1 MKFGIAILLVIGL
14 VCGLYSS
21 GQITIDRIDQMPA
34 LPHPYEM
41 RNWEQ
46 VTAGYDSLVFDL
58 DATGEYLPLI
68 WMDNN
73 TVNYPQHGRF
83 GLQTVVGQDDMKIA
97 EAINVIPAVISASLI
112 GIDKSSQNGHNWVLK
127 CEEFFNRREEEN
139 VYLNNFVGNSG
150 SDWWYDTMPNIFFY
164 QLKYFYPNQG
174 DFEYQF
180 TKVADRWSAAVDSM
194 GGDVTPWQVPDM
206 NYRGWYL
213 ASMSPNAS
221 GVRQPEAAG
230 AIAWILYNA
239 YKKTGQ
245 EKYRIR
251 AEWCLEYLNGLN
263 ENPSYELQLPY
274 GAYTAARMNAE
285 VNTNYNVE
293 KLLNWCFTPE
303 GNRRNWGATIGKW
316 GDYDCYGLIGEAKPN
331 VSEGYAFYMNGV
343 EQFGAL
349 IPLLRYDDRFA
360 RTLGKW
366 ALNIANASRL
376 FYPNYL
382 PDSLQDCEA
391 WSHQYDPNSYIAHEA
406 MREKAL
412 NEEKRPFATGDFLRN
427 DWGPTNLSL
436 YSSSHVGIFG
446 SIIDTTDVEAILQ
459 LDLLKTDYY
468 HDQAYPTYLYYNPYD
483 QEKTVQINTET
494 SRDIYDAVNNDIIKT
509 SVNGQESIGIPSG
522 SSRILVFIPAGAE
535 LQYNLNTTFA
545 DGVPI
550 DFYSGKTVDN
560 YPLRIKS
567 LQAEEDT
574 IAYNDQTNIYCTAED
589 PGDNLSYAW
598 FESGENI
605 GAGPMISW
613 QAPPETGTN
622 SIVCRVTDS
631 NGLQVSDTVRIR
643 VLEEINYD
651 PEITDL
657 SVNPR
662 KVEPGSEIRCFC
674 LATDPNQDSINYN
687 WSSTKGEFTS
697 QDSATYWHAPLVEGL
712 YYLVCQALDGKG
724 GGDRDSI
731 QVAVKT
737 YTEIEDAKLLAY
749 YSFNGNA
756 ADSSGFQNPS
766 HIYGAELTAD
776 KIGQSEKAYYFDG
789 QDDYISVENN
799 TLLNFQDSITVSL
812 WCQPNSLYTD
822 RESYMISHGNWQNR
836 WKISILPE
844 KKLRWTVN
852 TSSGIKDLDS
862 ESSLQ
867 KDSWYHVVG
876 VFDGSQIELYVNG
889 NLDAQADYSG
899 KLNTTQI
906 NLTIGQALPSEDN
919 YNFNGVIDEVR
930 IYNKAL
936 DLETI
941 KDIYANE
948 SPVDRSAQKPQKFA
962 LSQNYPN
969 PFNPETSFSYA
980 IPKTCNIN
988 ITIYNIIGERVA
1000 HLVNTRKKPGNY
1012 TVNWR
1017 ADDISSGV
1025 YIYHIKAGEY
1035 ENSKKCLLIK

>member
-1 MKFGIAILLVIGL
+1 M
-14 VCGLYSS
+14 
-21 GQITIDRIDQMPA
+21 
-34 LPHPYEM
+34 
-41 RNWEQ
+41 
-46 VTAGYDSLVFDL
+46 
-58 DATGEYLPLI
+58 
-68 WMDNN
+68 
-73 TVNYPQHGRF
+73 
-83 GLQTVVGQDDMKIA
+83 
-97 EAINVIPAVISASLI
+97 
-112 GIDKSSQNGHNWVLK
+112 
-127 CEEFFNRREEEN
+127 
-139 VYLNNFVGNSG
+139 
-150 SDWWYDTMPNIFFY
+150 
-164 QLKYFYPNQG
+164 
-174 DFEYQF
+174 
-180 TKVADRWSAAVDSM
+180 
-194 GGDVTPWQVPDM
+194 
-206 NYRGWYL
+206 
-213 ASMSPNAS
+213 
-221 GVRQPEAAG
+221 
-230 AIAWILYNA
+230 
-239 YKKTGQ
+239 
-245 EKYRIR
+245 
-251 AEWCLEYLNGLN
+251 
-263 ENPSYELQLPY
+263 
-274 GAYTAARMNAE
+274 
-285 VNTNYNVE
+285 
-293 KLLNWCFTPE
+293 
-303 GNRRNWGATIGKW
+303 
-316 GDYDCYGLIGEAKPN
+316 
-331 VSEGYAFYMNGV
+331 
-343 EQFGAL
+343 
-349 IPLLRYDDRFA
+349 
-360 RTLGKW
+360 
-366 ALNIANASRL
+366 
-376 FYPNYL
+376 
-382 PDSLQDCEA
+382 
-391 WSHQYDPNSYIAHEA
+391 
-406 MREKAL
+406 
-412 NEEKRPFATGDFLRN
+412 
-427 DWGPTNLSL
+427 
-436 YSSSHVGIFG
+436 
-446 SIIDTTDVEAILQ
+446 
-459 LDLLKTDYY
+459 KTDYY

-483 QEKTVQINTET
+483 QEKTVQINTEA
-494 SRDIYDAVNNDIIKT
+494 SRDIYDAVNNEMIKT
-509 SVNGQESIGIPSG
+509 SVNGQESISIPSG
-522 SSRILVFIPAGAE
+522 SARILVFIPADTE
-535 LQYNLNTTFA
+535 LQYYLNTTLA

-560 YPLRIKS
+560 YPPRIKS

-613 QAPPETGTN
+613 QAPAETGTS

-631 NGLQVSDTVRIR
+631 NGSQVSDTVRIT
-643 VLEEINYD
+643 VQEEINYD

-662 KVEPGSEIRCFC
+662 KVEPGNDIRCVC

-687 WSSTKGEFTS
+687 WSSTKGEFNS
-697 QDSATYWHAPLVEGL
+697 QDSVTYWQAPLVEGL

-724 GGDRDSI
+724 GSDRDSI

-799 TLLNFQDSITVSL
+799 TLLNFQDPITVSL

-822 RESYMISHGNWQNR
+822 RESYIISHGNWQNR

-844 KKLRWTVN
+844 KKLRWTIN

-862 ESSLQ
+862 ELSLQ
-867 KDSWYHVVG
+867 KDSWYHFVG

-941 KDIYANE
+941 KEIYANE
-948 SPVDRSAQKPQKFA
+948 SPVDRSAQNPQKFA

-980 IPKTCNIN
+980 IPKTCYVN